1 MINERPHKKLE
12 VWQKGIEFVKSIYE
26 QTSRLPR
33 EEDFGLRSQIRRA
46 SVSIPSN
53 IAEGLSRSSYKDKIH
68 FLNIAQASISEED
81 TQIEICRTLG
91 YITEEN
97 YVQIETDMLHLAKL
111 LSGLTRKLKES

>member
-12 VWQKGIEFVKSIYE
+12 VWKKSIEFVKLIYE
-26 QTSRLPR
+26 QTIELPR
-33 EEDFGLRSQIRRA
+33 EEDFGLKSQIRRA

-53 IAEGLSRSSYKDKIH
+53 IAEGLSRSSYKDKLH
-68 FLNIAQASISEED
+68 FLNIAQASLSEVD
-81 TQIEICRTLG
+81 TQIEICYTLR

-97 YVQIETDMLHLAKL
+97 YLEIETDMVHLAKL